1 MERLI
6 LGSTSSYRRALM
18 ERLRIPFATE
28 APHVNE
34 DEVKQSEDNPMAVV
48 KELASRKAQAVFD
61 KHPDAIVIGSDQAV
75 CLGTRLLDKPGN
87 AFNACIQL
95 RELSGQEHQLLTAV
109 AIAHAGGLVEFVDI
123 TRLVMRELTDSQIER
138 YVQADEPFQCAGSY
152 KIEGLGVTLFERIDG
167 RDHTAII
174 GLPLLQLC
182 NELRQIG
189 VELP

>member
-1 MERLI
+1 M
-6 LGSTSSYRRALM
+6 
-18 ERLRIPFATE
+18 
-28 APHVNE
+28 
-34 DEVKQSEDNPMAVV
+34 
-48 KELASRKAQAVFD
+48 
-61 KHPDAIVIGSDQAV
+61 
-75 CLGTRLLDKPGN
+75 
-87 AFNACIQL
+87 
-95 RELSGQEHQLLTAV
+95 
-109 AIAHAGGLVEFVDI
+109 EFVDI